1 MRWVRLSPKP
11 ERNLGPSTQP
21 YLNTEE
27 SSEGGWGGKVGRGK
41 RKGKRKK
48 AEKSFFF
55 LIQPLEV
62 AKIIILM

>member
-55 LIQPLEV
+55 F
-62 AKIIILM
+62 